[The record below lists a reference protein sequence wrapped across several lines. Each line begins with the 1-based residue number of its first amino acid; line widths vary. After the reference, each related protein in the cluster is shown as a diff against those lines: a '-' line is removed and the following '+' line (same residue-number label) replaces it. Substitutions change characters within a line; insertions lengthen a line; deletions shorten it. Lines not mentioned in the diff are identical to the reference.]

1 MYALCAVHFTF
12 ACTSFFLQPRNPLQP
27 IGLIYEQDTHNVFIS
42 FYITTGLLLA
52 YLTLLDVVVCLFD

>member
-42 FYITTGLLLA
+42 FYIMTGLLF
-52 YLTLLDVVVCLFD
+52 TLLDVVVCLFD